1 MKKLLIFS
9 LIFVLCTSTAF
20 SLDFGEF
27 SRNMEVINNV
37 DLDKYLG
44 TWYEYARLDVSFE
57 RGMINTQ
64 ANYTLMKP
72 DCKGRTRIQVIN
84 SGEKNGRL
92 KKAKGR
98 AVIPFAD
105 EPARLKVSFFGPFY
119 GDYNIIALD
128 TENYQWALVAGGSTK
143 YLWILTREKEL
154 DPMILDMLKSKAESY
169 GFDTAALI
177 YPQTSDE

>member
-1 MKKLLIFS
+1 MKKLLILS
-9 LIFVLCTSTAF
+9 LIFTLLTSLAF
-20 SLDFGEF
+20 SMDFGEF
-27 SRNMEVINNV
+27 SRNMEVINKV
-37 DLDKYLG
+37 ELDRYLG

-64 ANYTLMKP
+64 ANYTLLEP
-72 DCKGRTRIQVIN
+72 DCKGRTRIRVIN
-84 SGEKNGRL
+84 SGEKNGKP

-128 TENYQWALVAGGSTK
+128 TEKYQWALVAGGSTK

-154 DPMILDMLKSKAESY
+154 DPMVLESLKMHAQRY
-169 GFDTAALI
+169 GFDTDALI
-177 YPQTSDE
+177 YPQR